1 MLNKIF
7 YYLTFSIAILSIYAC
22 APSLGSGLKLVPP
35 EPLKNSELGADSAEV
50 VFIPVKIEV
59 DTDNRK
65 TTFVGMINDRGLLP
79 EGDYNEPLQ
88 LLVENKFKKIG
99 LTVSSVATTV
109 IKCKILDLYVDV
121 ISSFPMSSAK
131 SRASVEMTIL
141 DELTGKK
148 YITSYEGSA
157 ETKNPFLTE
166 LTVQNTLYN
175 ALDSALSAAVEDTN
189 FRQAIGL

>member
-1 MLNKIF
+1 
-7 YYLTFSIAILSIYAC
+7 
-22 APSLGSGLKLVPP
+22 
-35 EPLKNSELGADSAEV
+35 
-50 VFIPVKIEV
+50 
-59 DTDNRK
+59 
-65 TTFVGMINDRGLLP
+65 
-79 EGDYNEPLQ
+79 
-88 LLVENKFKKIG
+88 
-99 LTVSSVATTV
+99 
-109 IKCKILDLYVDV
+109 
-121 ISSFPMSSAK
+121 MSSAK